1 MAIDDFGTGYSSL
14 SSLKRFPVDRLKID
28 RSFIEHMATDSD
40 DAAIVRT
47 VIALGRNL
55 GLRVV
60 AEGVETAEQMQF
72 LREQACDEV
81 QGYFIS
87 RPVPAAQLESL
98 LRSVSE
104 PR

>member
-1 MAIDDFGTGYSSL
+1 
-14 SSLKRFPVDRLKID
+14 
-28 RSFIEHMATDSD
+28 MATDSD

-72 LREQACDEV
+72 LREQSCDEV

-87 RPVPAAQLESL
+87 RPVPNEQLESL
-98 LRSVSE
+98 LRSVPG